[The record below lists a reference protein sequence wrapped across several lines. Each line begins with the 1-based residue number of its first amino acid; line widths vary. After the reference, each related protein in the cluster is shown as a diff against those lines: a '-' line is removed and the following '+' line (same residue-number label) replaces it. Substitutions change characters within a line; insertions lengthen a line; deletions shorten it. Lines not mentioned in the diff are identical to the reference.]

1 MISKDVRMGIENK
14 TKSLFLKYLS
24 LSFEVTLLGV
34 LSIIK
39 SYNPIIFIVF
49 TLVKLSFKNSL
60 FRPWDGWWL
69 RYPSSSF
76 PASPPCSTVSAKIW
90 ASQHLGRQ
98 CSAPTANG
106 APQLWLMRR
115 QHLRKRILA
124 ISMKDLSML
133 LKLIICKL

>member
-1 MISKDVRMGIENK
+1 MITMDVRMGIENK
-14 TKSLFLKYLS
+14 TNSLFLKYLS

-69 RYPSSSF
+69 RCPSSSF

-90 ASQHLGRQ
+90 ASQHLGSQ
-98 CSAPTANG
+98 CLAPTANG
-106 APQLWLMRR
+106 APQLWQMRR
-115 QHLRKRILA
+115 RHLRKRILA